1 MAAYDPPLNDLA
13 LYCDTMFPEQTENG
27 DFVKLTG
34 NQTISGIKTFLEP
47 PICGITASTATQLVN
62 KSYVDNSIASIP
74 VGYTPVL
81 LSNVLISSGATGTT
95 NAGINILAL
104 PYTSRQQE
112 IIPPL
117 NCVVVNQNTGTA
129 SVRMDESGYYKCEMN
144 CVFSSN
150 IGVTSSQGVGLSI
163 CSGNS
168 YIPYGGTGT
177 LPNGLFAVKQ
187 GIIPYNNYE
196 LEQTISCIIRVI
208 AGDTVSFYLNPN
220 TLPIVGA
227 TAIGSGIGTSY
238 NVFRIA

>member
-1 MAAYDPPLNDLA
+1 MASYDKPLNDLA
-13 LYCDTMFPEQTENG
+13 IYCDTMFPEQTETG
-27 DFVKLTG
+27 DFVTLIG
-34 NQTISGIKTFLEP
+34 NQTLNGEKVFLEP
-47 PICGITASTATQLVN
+47 PKCSITVSTATQLVN

-74 VGYTPVL
+74 VAYTPVL
-81 LSNVLISSGATGTT
+81 LSNVLISAGATGTT
-95 NAGINILAL
+95 NAGINLLAL
-104 PYTSRQQE
+104 PYTTRQQE
-112 IIPPL
+112 IVPPL
-117 NCVVVNQNTGTA
+117 NCAVVNQNTGTA

-150 IGVTSSQGVGLSI
+150 VGVTSSQGVGVSI

-168 YIPYGGTGT
+168 YIPYSGTGT

-208 AGDTVSFYLNPN
+208 AGDTVSFWLNPN
-220 TLPIVGA
+220 TLPIGGA
-227 TAIGSGIGTSY
+227 IALGSGIGTSY